1 MLTCIFAIAMFF
13 ILDSFGKND
22 GLLTIRGGATL
33 IAILHFGAI
42 VIGIFSVILL
52 FYTNSFLMKRRK
64 KEIGLYNI
72 LGMEKKHLAYMMTY
86 ETLFTFGI
94 CLLCGLGIGL
104 LLNKLMF
111 LLLLRILQFNVRM
124 TCQFH
129 FSCAGQYRF
138 IVCRYFLLCCFII
151 SLRSGLQNRWNCSQR
166 KRKERRSQKQNF
178 FL

>member
-1 MLTCIFAIAMFF
+1 MNRSYFPKLAATNLKKNSQTYIPYMLTCIFAIAMFF

-111 LLLLRILQFNVRM
+111 LLLTV
-124 TCQFH
+124 
-129 FSCAGQYRF
+129 
-138 IVCRYFLLCCFII
+138 
-151 SLRSGLQNRWNCSQR
+151 
-166 KRKERRSQKQNF
+166 
-178 FL
+178 

>member
-1 MLTCIFAIAMFF
+1 M
-13 ILDSFGKND
+13 
-22 GLLTIRGGATL
+22 

-72 LGMEKKHLAYMMTY
+72 LGMEKKHLAYMMAY

-129 FSCAGQYRF
+129 FSALVNTALLFAGIF
-138 IVCRYFLLCCFII
+138 IFMLLYNLLEIRLAKPVELL
-151 SLRSGLQNRWNCSQR
+151 SAEKKGE
-166 KRKERRSQKQNF
+166 KGSQKQNF